1 MPLGAPPPDRD
12 LPPVSTEPSAN
23 VVAFGRTTA
32 CPWGVD
38 LYPRGTRATRTRLHV
53 VGPPGVEK
61 VSRHAVIPH
70 RELLAPAD
78 RTLLRGVRPTTPAR
92 TTQDLFHADPGW
104 PDPRAAVQHDSTTH
118 HWSRHERAR
127 DRLRHRAMA
136 DTGRLVA
143 SIGVHDLRRRPTRL
157 MRRLREALLER
168 GWDPPRVERERT
180 RWTIRRVETLPPRP
194 VGEAGS

>member
-12 LPPVSTEPSAN
+12 LLPVSAELSAN

-53 VGPPGVEK
+53 VEK

-78 RTLLRGVRPTTPAR
+78 RTLLRRVRPTAPAR
-92 TTQDLFHADPGW
+92 TAQVLFHPDPGW
-104 PDPRAAVQHDSTTH
+104 PDPRAALQHDSTTH
-118 HWSRHERAR
+118 HWARHERAR

-136 DTGRLVA
+136 DTGRPVV

-168 GWDPPRVERERT
+168 GWDPPRIERERT
-180 RWTIRRVETLPPRP
+180 RWTIRRLETLPPRP
-194 VGEAGS
+194 IGEAGS